1 MTAFT
6 KETEAL
12 LPTAQWPELHARLR
26 HTLAQCGLMVVSGE
40 PGVGKT
46 AAVRSFVHTLDPTTC
61 TVLYLADPTL
71 TPRALY
77 RCLAD
82 QLGLQVA
89 WSGSEA
95 ARAVRQALLARR
107 ETGAVPLLIL
117 DEADALP
124 LSTLGELRVL
134 QNAEMDHR
142 SPTAVVL
149 IGAPLLRQHLRL
161 QQLAALAQR
170 VTAAYQLVG
179 LTPAETAAYVDLQ
192 LTLDG
197 TPAVTF
203 TPAAL
208 EDVFHLT
215 RGVPRL
221 INRVCQTAMLVAAS
235 SERPDVVEPRTV
247 KAAAM
252 DCGLA

>member
-1 MTAFT
+1 MVIQDEQHATFT
-6 KETEAL
+6 QLRDLIERGEITDIEGLNAALWTWVDQAYHQRVHTETGAT
-12 LPTAQWPELHARLR
+12 PTAR
-26 HTLAQCGLMVVSGE
+26 LAQ
-40 PGVGKT
+40 P
-46 AAVRSFVHTLDPTTC
+46 VRPVADA
-61 TVLYLADPTL
+61 LAHEQTPTL

-82 QLGLQVA
+82 QLGLPVA
-89 WSGSEA
+89 WSGGDA

-107 ETGAVPLLIL
+107 EAGAVPLLIL

-161 QQLAALAQR
+161 QQLAAL
-170 VTAAYQLVG
+170 
-179 LTPAETAAYVDLQ
+179 
-192 LTLDG
+192 
-197 TPAVTF
+197 
-203 TPAAL
+203 

-215 RGVPRL
+215 RGVPGL
-221 INRVCQTAMLVAAS
+221 INRVCQTAMLVAAG